1 MRKLDMNEL
10 NRLDAEGFKNSEKNN
25 FCIILDNVR
34 SLNNVGSA
42 FRTGDAFLVDKIYLC
57 GITGTPPDREIN
69 KTALGATDTV
79 DWEHHPNTIDLV
91 KALKKEGWKIYAI
104 EQVEPKIYLQD
115 FKPNADDKYAF
126 IFGNE
131 VQGVDEDL
139 LPLCEGSIEIPQFGS
154 KHSLNIAVTIGIVT
168 WDYISKVNIL

>member
-1 MRKLDMNEL
+1 MRKLEMNEL
-10 NRLDAEGFKNSEKNN
+10 NRLDADDFKNSEKNN

-42 FRTGDAFLVDKIYLC
+42 FRTGDAFLVNKIYLC

-69 KTALGATDTV
+69 KTALGATETV
-79 DWEHHPNTIDLV
+79 AWEHHENTAEVIKTL
-91 KALKKEGWKIYAI
+91 KADGWKIFAI
-104 EQVEPKIYLQD
+104 EQVDPKIYLQD
-115 FKPNADDKYAF
+115 FKPSKPDKYAF

-139 LPLCEGSIEIPQFGS
+139 LPLCDGCIEIPQFGS
-154 KHSLNIAVTIGIVT
+154 KHSLNIAVTIGIIS
-168 WDYISKVNIL
+168 WDYVSKVM